1 MGILTK
7 FGLGGGRSKTGST
20 QSRFMKV
27 LDFADLN
34 GDITTDTDMPVP
46 GTWYRVGT
54 GFTVPAQQMV
64 HLGYGSAELPDN
76 QGYLYVQ
83 LTNVTGTPVPIVGKV
98 RIVQAN
104 AQETIKFVVAE
115 FNLAAT
121 RGSVSNKA
129 MMIAF
134 PEQTQF
140 PMVGEDS
147 KIWLEVSG
155 TVNTD
160 EVDASVATTY
170 IPVTIY
176 M

>member
-1 MGILTK
+1 MGIFTK
-7 FGLGGGRSKTGST
+7 LGLGGRKAPGST
-20 QSRFMKV
+20 QARFMKV
-27 LDFADLN
+27 LDFNDLN
-34 GDITTDTDMPVP
+34 GDITTDTDMPVV

-54 GFTVPAQQMV
+54 GYTVPAQQMMHV
-64 HLGYGSAELPDN
+64 GYGSAELPDN
-76 QGYLYVQ
+76 QGYLYIQ
-83 LTNVTGTPVPIVGKV
+83 LTNVTGTPAPIVGKV

-104 AQETIKFVVAE
+104 AQETVKFVVAE

-121 RGSVSNKA
+121 RGSVTNKA
-129 MMIAF
+129 MMIAL

-140 PMVGEDS
+140 PLVGEDS
-147 KIWLEVSG
+147 KIWLEVAG

-160 EVDASVATTY
+160 EVDASVATAY